1 MIKRLFGIDKAKV
14 VNTDKVVPAK
24 RTRTGKSE
32 HFYKFEG
39 KKMSLSE
46 IARVMAER
54 EGEKLST
61 KKLSS
66 EEIQEIKAKR
76 VKNMYQRLFMRQK
89 SGIIGKELFHAGV
102 MR

>member
-1 MIKRLFGIDKAKV
+1 
-14 VNTDKVVPAK
+14 
-24 RTRTGKSE
+24 
-32 HFYKFEG
+32 
-39 KKMSLSE
+39 MSLSE
-46 IARVMAER
+46 ITKVLAER

-61 KKLSS
+61 KKLSA

-89 SGIIGKELFHAGV
+89 SGMSGKELFHAGV